1 MQWHSVSKIFAGAA
15 AVGDTVMGSVG
26 LVVPDTLIQVCD
38 TETGAPLGVGET
50 GEICVHGP
58 QIMLGYLNRPEA
70 TAEMMRDDGYLRTGD
85 IGHVDAEGNLFVYDR
100 LKELIKV
107 KGFQVPPAELEAAL
121 LGFEK
126 IADAAVIGLPDE
138 KLGEVPK
145 AYVVKQAG
153 HEDLTAKAV
162 AEFLAGRVAE
172 YKRIDEERVEFVE
185 AVPKS
190 AAGKILRK
198 ELRAMEAAR
207 AA

>member
-1 MQWHSVSKIFAGAA
+1 MYY
-15 AVGDTVMGSVG
+15 
-26 LVVPDTLIQVCD
+26 VV
-38 TETGAPLGVGET
+38 
-50 GEICVHGP
+50 
-58 QIMLGYLNRPEA
+58 
-70 TAEMMRDDGYLRTGD
+70 
-85 IGHVDAEGNLFVYDR
+85 DR
-100 LKELIKV
+100 VKELIKV

-121 LGFEK
+121 LGFDK
-126 IADAAVIGLPDE
+126 IADAAVIGLQDE